1 MRALLRGPIIDNVP
15 LFGYVMSEDGALVL
29 REGGQLP
36 LTVDTG
42 FSGALALPEELM
54 ARLDVQLHDY
64 GVFIMGTGEELVL
77 PIYQGRV
84 LVGGKEYRTWFIPG
98 DSLIGMELLSLLGTR
113 LDLDLKKGEVDLY

>member
-1 MRALLRGPIIDNVP
+1 
-15 LFGYVMSEDGALVL
+15 MSENGALVL